1 MKEGKLVDQV
11 RLLFLALFGVVILP
25 FAAGLHADVID

>member
-11 RLLFLALFGVVILP
+11 GLLFLALFGVVILP
-25 FAAGLHADVID
+25 FADSLHADIFD